1 MVRMHFA
8 LEYVYHYSTNEFA
21 MFSNS
26 LWQRKGKTNLQCSPR
41 AYPQWHSTTFLMV
54 FLLELRKQSIDT
66 NQVVDLTGFIHS
78 AWTCV
83 MCSCPMHLCALC
95 FEFWSSTPSETI
107 RNQLNNHISCRNVLI
122 FHPYDC
128 WYDQFSRTPCVVPKP
143 PRWHQGGERDRERGQ
158 RLDGE
163 DFIHG
168 PSRWGG
174 ALCWGCIYI
183 LLDVSFRP
191 SGKGI
196 QSPPVCWMNWMN
208 LSLWELWGHAGVM
221 DGDLGVVRSHDNF
234 DT

>member
-26 LWQRKGKTNLQCSPR
+26 LWQRKGKANLQCSPR

-95 FEFWSSTPSETI
+95 FELWSSTPSEII
-107 RNQLNNHISCRNVLI
+107 RNQLNNHISCRNVFDFSPIRLLI
-122 FHPYDC
+122 WSIFENPLCRSKNPRDGTRVGSETESEDSDWTVKTSYTVLRDEAVPFLLRMYPRC
-128 WYDQFSRTPCVVPKP
+128 FFSKT
-143 PRWHQGGERDRERGQ
+143 
-158 RLDGE
+158 
-163 DFIHG
+163 I
-168 PSRWGG
+168 
-174 ALCWGCIYI
+174 
-183 LLDVSFRP
+183 
-191 SGKGI
+191 GK
-196 QSPPVCWMNWMN
+196 
-208 LSLWELWGHAGVM
+208 
-221 DGDLGVVRSHDNF
+221 R
-234 DT
+234 

>member
-1 MVRMHFA
+1 MARMHFA

-26 LWQRKGKTNLQCSPR
+26 LWQRKGKANLQCSPR

-83 MCSCPMHLCALC
+83 MCSCPMHLCAPC
-95 FEFWSSTPSETI
+95 FEFWSSTPSENFW
-107 RNQLNNHISCRNVLI
+107 NQLNNHISCRNVFDFSPIRVLI
-122 FHPYDC
+122 WSNFREPPVSF
-128 WYDQFSRTPCVVPKP
+128 QKP

-174 ALCWGCIYI
+174 AF
-183 LLDVSFRP
+183 LLRMYPWCF
-191 SGKGI
+191 
-196 QSPPVCWMNWMN
+196 
-208 LSLWELWGHAGVM
+208 
-221 DGDLGVVRSHDNF
+221 F
-234 DT
+234 